1 MIEAFLNSLPMA
13 VRLPLSIGLLVG
25 GLVALY
31 FGSEYLVRGA
41 IRLATRLGVGAFTI
55 GVTVV
60 AFGTSAPELFASI
73 SAVYSGSAPLA
84 VGNVVG
90 SNIANVCLILGVA
103 ALVRPVPVAKE
114 VFWGEFMLVILATML
129 GIWAMT
135 SRFSP
140 PSGSVVRWEGALL
153 FAGLLGYVCW
163 QYFSGRQRYDEDEAA
178 RELEQE
184 HKVSFSERPPL
195 VRQLILIGVG
205 LLLLT
210 LGAQMFVDGG
220 VQIALI
226 MGVPEEVV
234 GLTVLAFGTSVPE
247 LAAAIRATMAKEAAI
262 VVGNIVGSNVFNL
275 LCVLGLTTL
284 VAPGPIAVPAM
295 TVVRDNPMMLFVIIL
310 CMVLM
315 RPRFALG
322 RAGGAVLVTVYIGYI
337 IWVYMMSGVST
348 GGGG

>member
-1 MIEAFLNSLPMA
+1 MLEATISSLPMGI
-13 VRLPLSIGLLVG
+13 RLPLSIGILLA

-73 SAVYSGSAPLA
+73 SAVYNNYAPLA
-84 VGNVVG
+84 IGNVVG
-90 SNIANVCLILGVA
+90 SNIANICVILGVA
-103 ALVRPVPVAKE
+103 ALVRPVPVGRD
-114 VFWGEFMLVILATML
+114 VFAAEFMLVILATL
-129 GIWAMT
+129 VGIWAMT
-135 SRFSP
+135 GSFSP
-140 PSGSVVRWEGALL
+140 PRGTLGRWEGGML
-153 FAGLLGYVCW
+153 FTALLGYVGW
-163 QYFSGRQRYDEDEAA
+163 QLFSGRKRYDEDEAA

-184 HKVSFSERPPL
+184 HKVSFSESPPL
-195 VRQLILIGVG
+195 GRQLLLIGLG
-205 LLLLT
+205 LVLLT
-210 LGAQMFVDGG
+210 LGAQLFVDGG

-247 LAAAIRATMAKEAAI
+247 LAAAIRATLAKEAAI

-275 LCVLGLTTL
+275 LCVLGVTAL

-295 TVVRDNPMMLFVIIL
+295 TVARDNIVMFSVILL
-310 CMVLM
+310 CMALM
-315 RPRFALG
+315 RPRFRLG
-322 RAGGAVLVTVYIGYI
+322 RAGGAVLVVVYLGYI
-337 IWVYMMSGVST
+337 VWVYMMSGAPPVA
-348 GGGG
+348 G